1 MVSDRDKKFYVSS
14 VGDMFL
20 ISLEMFPGKI
30 VTGEGK
36 PLDPRTMELNDSG
49 FVEFQGPTTTTRTS
63 FTRIE

>member
-1 MVSDRDKKFYVSS
+1 MISDRDKKFYVSS
-14 VGDMFL
+14 IGDMFL

-36 PLDPRTMELNDSG
+36 ALDPRSMAVNDSG

-63 FTRIE
+63 FVRIQ